1 MSSFF
6 LLLLL
11 LESLLLLELEEEMEL
26 DYELSL
32 SLLLSESSS
41 DVELAES
48 SAKFPLEALISA
60 SKVWMSVSFAVAS
73 QLASSASASAETCR
87 R

>member
-11 LESLLLLELEEEMEL
+11 LESLLLLELEEELEL

-32 SLLLSESSS
+32 SLLLESSS